1 MHEFNDFFTNRISI
15 INYSSLVNN
24 QRENCL
30 KLANLFLFSFQNE
43 LQNYKI
49 YF

>member
-1 MHEFNDFFTNRISI
+1 MQEFNEFFTNRISI

-24 QRENCL
+24 LGENCL
-30 KLANLFLFSFQNE
+30 KLANLFSFQNE

-49 YF
+49 